1 MEKPIAE
8 NRKARF
14 NYEILDTFEAG
25 LVLIGP
31 EIKAIRAGQVD
42 LSGSYAKPVG
52 RELFWVGGRM
62 AVKDGDP
69 TRPRKLLLHKTQ
81 IEEITRAHTEKRLT
95 TIPLKLYLKKGRAK
109 LLIGLARGRKK
120 VDKRELLKARDIDRK
135 LKKIR

>member
-1 MEKPIAE
+1 VDKPIAE

-14 NYEILDTFEAG
+14 NYEVLETFEAG
-25 LVLIGP
+25 LALNGP
-31 EIKAIRAGQVD
+31 EIKAIRAGQLD

-52 RELFWVGGRM
+52 GELFWIGGRI

-69 TRPRKLLLHKTQ
+69 TRSRKLLLHKEQ
-81 IEEITRAHTEKRLT
+81 IEEIIRSHTEKRLT

-120 VDKRELLKARDIDRK
+120 SDKREVLKARDLDRELRRK
-135 LKKIR
+135 